1 MAGLTRIEQRGIQ
14 AVPPDERHGRARDLF
29 GVWFAANLGLLALVF
44 GAILATM
51 GLDLVQAVLTTVV
64 ATTASF
70 LLVGLVSVAGQR
82 AGTPAL
88 VLSRR
93 ALGQAGNLAAAA
105 VGWVSVLGWEVVTSV
120 IGAWALVGVAH
131 AAFGVRAGAAID
143 AAALGVMI
151 GASVVLGVLGH
162 GVIVRF
168 QRLAAI
174 GFGLL
179 TVAVLP
185 VLLLHVDVARVAAAP
200 PASLRTVLVAGG
212 ILAAGTGISWV
223 NLAPDY
229 SRYLPMHERARS
241 IVGWVTCGAA
251 LPTSVL
257 VVAGYLLSAKVHG
270 LASSLD
276 PIGPVGAVLP
286 AWLSAPFLLVAAG
299 GMLAESDLACY
310 SSGLTLLALGVR
322 IRRSRTVLVD
332 GAVVCGAGL
341 WLMVGRAGFLSPFE
355 SFLTLLAT
363 GLTAWAGV
371 VLADMVRSSRGAA
384 RGSAGGE
391 ATTRAVNVPG
401 LVGFVAGSA
410 VALATTMSPLYTGPL
425 ARGLVGD
432 GSFGFG
438 LGLVVAAAV
447 SLAGWELGAVVTAR
461 RSRAGATTP
470 RRTTTPCSSHSDAT
484 GKGTPTRSAE
494 PGALVPAR
502 SPVHRIV
509 VVGSIL
515 LDILVHVEALP
526 SRGGDVI
533 ASNRTLA
540 SGGGFNVLSAAA
552 RLGLPSA
559 YAGLIGDGAFG
570 RQVARDLEVSGIRS
584 LVPPVS
590 GEDTGFTV
598 GIVEARGERTFLTAP
613 GIESRLDAAVLDRVV
628 PEAGDA
634 IYVSGY
640 DLLYPVAGP
649 AIASWLHELGPE
661 HLLVVDPG
669 PLGAT
674 PGGPLG
680 AVLGRVDLFSA
691 NEREAVG
698 RTGERTPAA
707 AAAALASQLAPGGI
721 AVVRV
726 GPRGCWVARQGGVPV
741 HVPGHPAT
749 AVDTTGAG
757 DVHVA
762 AMLAR
767 LAAGD
772 DALDAARFANVAAA
786 LSVGRR
792 GGASGPEPEAV
803 AAAIAGSDAVAAAG
817 AATALGPSRR
827 GDEARQSH
835 RSWPE

>member
-1 MAGLTRIEQRGIQ
+1 MAGLVRIEQRGIQ
-14 AVPPDERHGRARDLF
+14 AVPLDERRGRARSLF
-29 GVWFAANLGLLALVF
+29 GVWFAANLGLLAVVF
-44 GAILATM
+44 GAILAAM

-64 ATTASF
+64 AATASF
-70 LLVGLVSVAGQR
+70 LLVGAVSVAGQR
-82 AGTPAL
+82 AGMPAL

-93 ALGQAGNLAAAA
+93 ALGRAGNLVAAA

-120 IGAWALVGVAH
+120 IGAWALVGVAR
-131 AAFGVRAGAAID
+131 AAFDVRAGPVTD

-151 GASVVLGVLGH
+151 GASLILGVLGH
-162 GVIVRF
+162 GAILRF

-185 VLLLHVDVARVAAAP
+185 VLLLHVDLGRVGAAH

-229 SRYLPMHERARS
+229 SRYLPLHERARS
-241 IVGWVTCGAA
+241 IVGWVTFGAA

-257 VVAGYLLSAKVHG
+257 IVTGYLLSAKVHG
-270 LASSLD
+270 LATALD

-286 AWLSAPFLLVAAG
+286 AWLATPFLVVAAG

-322 IRRSRTVLVD
+322 VRRSRTVLID

-341 WLMVGRAGFLSPFE
+341 WLMIGRAGFLSPFE

-363 GLTAWAGV
+363 GLIAWAGV
-371 VLADMVRSSRGAA
+371 VLADMVRSDMARSTRAAA
-384 RGSAGGE
+384 RHMAGGV
-391 ATTRAVNVPG
+391 ATNRAVNVPG
-401 LVGFVAGSA
+401 LAGFAAGSA
-410 VALATTMSPLYTGPL
+410 VALVTTSSPLYTGPL

-438 LGLVVAAAV
+438 LGLVVAAVV
-447 SLAGWELGAVVTAR
+447 SLAGWELAAVVAAR
-461 RSRAGATTP
+461 RRPA
-470 RRTTTPCSSHSDAT
+470 
-484 GKGTPTRSAE
+484 
-494 PGALVPAR
+494 VPAPTA
-502 SPVHRIV
+502 PVPAAVSAPVAASAPAPAPAPVDRLV
-509 VVGSIL
+509 LVGSIL
-515 LDILVHVEALP
+515 LDILVHVDALP

-533 ASNRTLA
+533 AGDRTLA

-552 RLGLPSA
+552 RLGLPGA

-570 RQVARDLEVSGIRS
+570 RQVARDLEMAGIRS
-584 LVPPVS
+584 LVPPVG

-598 GIVEARGERTFLTAP
+598 GIVEAGGERTFLTAP
-613 GIESRLDAAVLDRVV
+613 GIESRLDATALARIVLA
-628 PEAGDA
+628 PGDA
-634 IYVSGY
+634 VYVSGY

-649 AIASWLHELGPE
+649 AIASWLDELGPG
-661 HLLVVDPG
+661 HLLAVDPG
-669 PLGAT
+669 PLGAA

-680 AVLGRVDLFSA
+680 ALLGRVGLFSA
-691 NEREAVG
+691 NEREAAE
-698 RTGERTPAA
+698 RTGARAPSASA
-707 AAAALASQLAPGGI
+707 SALAGQLAPGGI

-726 GPRGCWVARQGGVPV
+726 GPDGCWVARRGEVAV
-741 HVPGHPAT
+741 HVPGHPAA

-757 DVHVA
+757 DVHVG

-772 DALDAARFANVAAA
+772 DPVAAARFANVAAA
-786 LSVGRR
+786 LSVEHR
-792 GGASGPEPEAV
+792 GGASGPAPEAV
-803 AAAIAGSDAVAAAG
+803 AAAMAGSSSVAG
-817 AATALGPSRR
+817 AR
-827 GDEARQSH
+827 ARA
-835 RSWPE
+835 

>member
-1 MAGLTRIEQRGIQ
+1 MAGLVRIEQRGIQ
-14 AVPPDERHGRARDLF
+14 AVPLDERRGRARSLF
-29 GVWFAANLGLLALVF
+29 GVWFAANLGLLAVVF
-44 GAILATM
+44 GAILAAM

-64 ATTASF
+64 AATASF
-70 LLVGLVSVAGQR
+70 LLVGAVSVAGQR
-82 AGTPAL
+82 AGMPAL

-93 ALGQAGNLAAAA
+93 ALGRAGNLVAAA

-120 IGAWALVGVAH
+120 IGAWALVGVAR
-131 AAFGVRAGAAID
+131 AAFGVRAGPVTD

-151 GASVVLGVLGH
+151 GASLILGVLGH
-162 GVIVRF
+162 GAILRF

-185 VLLLHVDVARVAAAP
+185 VLLLHVDLGRVGAAH

-229 SRYLPMHERARS
+229 SRYLPLHERARS
-241 IVGWVTCGAA
+241 IVGWVTFGAA

-257 VVAGYLLSAKVHG
+257 IVTGYLLSAKVHG
-270 LASSLD
+270 LATALD

-286 AWLSAPFLLVAAG
+286 AWLATPFLVVAAG

-322 IRRSRTVLVD
+322 VRRSRTVLID

-341 WLMVGRAGFLSPFE
+341 WLMIGRAGFLSPFE

-363 GLTAWAGV
+363 GLIAWAGV
-371 VLADMVRSSRGAA
+371 VLADMVRSGMARSDMALSGMAPSTRAAA
-384 RGSAGGE
+384 RHLAGGV
-391 ATTRAVNVPG
+391 ATNRAVNVPG
-401 LVGFVAGSA
+401 LAGFAAGSA
-410 VALATTMSPLYTGPL
+410 VALVTTSSPLYTGPL

-438 LGLVVAAAV
+438 LGLVVAAVV
-447 SLAGWELGAVVTAR
+447 SLAGWELAAVVAAR
-461 RSRAGATTP
+461 RR
-470 RRTTTPCSSHSDAT
+470 
-484 GKGTPTRSAE
+484 PT
-494 PGALVPAR
+494 VPAPAAPA
-502 SPVHRIV
+502 PVDRLV
-509 VVGSIL
+509 LVGSIL
-515 LDILVHVEALP
+515 LDILVHVDALP

-533 ASNRTLA
+533 AGDRTLA

-552 RLGLPSA
+552 RLGLPGA

-570 RQVARDLEVSGIRS
+570 RQVARDLEMAGIRS
-584 LVPPVS
+584 LVPPVG

-598 GIVEARGERTFLTAP
+598 GIVEAGGERTFLTAP
-613 GIESRLDAAVLDRVV
+613 GIESRLDATALARIVLA
-628 PEAGDA
+628 PGDA
-634 IYVSGY
+634 VYVSGY

-649 AIASWLHELGPE
+649 AIASWLDELGPG
-661 HLLVVDPG
+661 HLLAVDPG
-669 PLGAT
+669 PLGAA

-680 AVLGRVDLFSA
+680 ALLGRVGLFSA
-691 NEREAVG
+691 NEREAAE
-698 RTGERTPAA
+698 RTGARAPSASA
-707 AAAALASQLAPGGI
+707 SALAGQLAPGGI

-726 GPRGCWVARQGGVPV
+726 GPDGCWVARRGEVAV
-741 HVPGHPAT
+741 HVPGHPAA

-757 DVHVA
+757 DVHVG

-772 DALDAARFANVAAA
+772 DPVAAARFANVAAA
-786 LSVGRR
+786 LSVEHR
-792 GGASGPEPEAV
+792 GGASGPAPEAV
-803 AAAIAGSDAVAAAG
+803 AAAMAGSSSVAG
-817 AATALGPSRR
+817 AR
-827 GDEARQSH
+827 ARA
-835 RSWPE
+835 

>member
-1 MAGLTRIEQRGIQ
+1 MAGLVRIEQRGIQ
-14 AVPPDERHGRARDLF
+14 AVPLDERRGRARSLF
-29 GVWFAANLGLLALVF
+29 GVWFAANLGLLAVVF
-44 GAILATM
+44 GAILAAM

-64 ATTASF
+64 AATASF
-70 LLVGLVSVAGQR
+70 LLVGAVSVAGQR
-82 AGTPAL
+82 AGMPAL

-93 ALGQAGNLAAAA
+93 ALGRAGNLVAAA

-120 IGAWALVGVAH
+120 IGAWALVGVAR
-131 AAFGVRAGAAID
+131 AAFGVRAGPVTD

-151 GASVVLGVLGH
+151 GASLILGVLGH
-162 GVIVRF
+162 GAILRF

-185 VLLLHVDVARVAAAP
+185 VLLLHVDLGRVGAAH

-229 SRYLPMHERARS
+229 SRYLPLHERARS
-241 IVGWVTCGAA
+241 IVGWVTFGAA

-257 VVAGYLLSAKVHG
+257 IVTGYLLSAKVHG
-270 LASSLD
+270 LATALD

-286 AWLSAPFLLVAAG
+286 AWLATPFLVVAAG

-322 IRRSRTVLVD
+322 VRRSRTVLID

-341 WLMVGRAGFLSPFE
+341 WLMIGRAGFLSPFE

-363 GLTAWAGV
+363 GLIAWAGV
-371 VLADMVRSSRGAA
+371 VLADMVRSGMARSDMALSDMAPSTRAAA
-384 RGSAGGE
+384 RHLAGGV
-391 ATTRAVNVPG
+391 ATNRAVNVPG
-401 LVGFVAGSA
+401 LAGFAAGSA
-410 VALATTMSPLYTGPL
+410 VALVTTSSPLYTGPL

-438 LGLVVAAAV
+438 LGLVVAAVV
-447 SLAGWELGAVVTAR
+447 SLAGWELAAVVAAR
-461 RSRAGATTP
+461 RRPAATAP
-470 RRTTTPCSSHSDAT
+470 APAPAPVDR
-484 GKGTPTRSAE
+484 
-494 PGALVPAR
+494 LVL
-502 SPVHRIV
+502 
-509 VVGSIL
+509 VGSIL
-515 LDILVHVEALP
+515 LDILVHVDALP

-533 ASNRTLA
+533 AGDRTLA

-552 RLGLPSA
+552 RLGLPGA

-570 RQVARDLEVSGIRS
+570 RQVARDLEMAGIRS
-584 LVPPVS
+584 LVPPVG

-598 GIVEARGERTFLTAP
+598 GIVEAGGERTFLTAP
-613 GIESRLDAAVLDRVV
+613 GIESRLDATALARIVLA
-628 PEAGDA
+628 PGDA
-634 IYVSGY
+634 VYVSGY

-649 AIASWLHELGPE
+649 AIASWLDELGPG
-661 HLLVVDPG
+661 HLLAVDPG
-669 PLGAT
+669 PLGAA

-680 AVLGRVDLFSA
+680 ALLGRVGLFSA
-691 NEREAVG
+691 NEREAAE
-698 RTGERTPAA
+698 RTGARAPSASA
-707 AAAALASQLAPGGI
+707 SALAGQLAPGGI

-726 GPRGCWVARQGGVPV
+726 GPDGCWVARRGEVAV
-741 HVPGHPAT
+741 HVPGHPAA

-757 DVHVA
+757 DVHVG

-772 DALDAARFANVAAA
+772 DPVAAARFANVAAA
-786 LSVGRR
+786 LSVEHR
-792 GGASGPEPEAV
+792 GGASGPAPEAV
-803 AAAIAGSDAVAAAG
+803 AAAMAGSSSVAG
-817 AATALGPSRR
+817 AR
-827 GDEARQSH
+827 ARA
-835 RSWPE
+835 

>member
-1 MAGLTRIEQRGIQ
+1 MAGLVRIEQRGIQ
-14 AVPPDERHGRARDLF
+14 AVPLDERRGRARSLF
-29 GVWFAANLGLLALVF
+29 GVWFAANLGLLAVVF
-44 GAILATM
+44 GAILAAM

-64 ATTASF
+64 AATASF
-70 LLVGLVSVAGQR
+70 LLVGAVSVAGQR
-82 AGTPAL
+82 AGMPAL

-93 ALGQAGNLAAAA
+93 ALGRAGNLVAAA

-120 IGAWALVGVAH
+120 IGAWALVGVAR
-131 AAFGVRAGAAID
+131 AAFGVRAGPVTD

-151 GASVVLGVLGH
+151 GASLILGVLGH
-162 GVIVRF
+162 GAILRF

-185 VLLLHVDVARVAAAP
+185 VLLLHVDLGRVGAAH

-229 SRYLPMHERARS
+229 SRYLPLHERARS
-241 IVGWVTCGAA
+241 IVGWVTFGAA

-257 VVAGYLLSAKVHG
+257 IVTGYLLSAKVHG
-270 LASSLD
+270 LATALD

-286 AWLSAPFLLVAAG
+286 AWLATPFLVVAAG

-322 IRRSRTVLVD
+322 VRRSRTVLID

-341 WLMVGRAGFLSPFE
+341 WLMIGRAGFLSPFE

-363 GLTAWAGV
+363 GLIAWAGV
-371 VLADMVRSSRGAA
+371 VLADMVRSGMARSDMALSDMAPSTRAAA
-384 RGSAGGE
+384 RHLAGGV
-391 ATTRAVNVPG
+391 ATNRAVNVPG
-401 LVGFVAGSA
+401 LAGFAAGSA
-410 VALATTMSPLYTGPL
+410 VALVTTSSPLYTGPL

-438 LGLVVAAAV
+438 LGLVVAAVV
-447 SLAGWELGAVVTAR
+447 SLAGWELAAVVAAR
-461 RSRAGATTP
+461 RRPAATAP
-470 RRTTTPCSSHSDAT
+470 APAPAPVDR
-484 GKGTPTRSAE
+484 
-494 PGALVPAR
+494 LVL
-502 SPVHRIV
+502 
-509 VVGSIL
+509 VGSIL

-533 ASNRTLA
+533 AGDRTLA

-552 RLGLPSA
+552 RLGLPGA

-570 RQVARDLEVSGIRS
+570 RQVARDLEMAGIRS
-584 LVPPVS
+584 LVPPVG

-598 GIVEARGERTFLTAP
+598 GIVEAGGERTFLTAP
-613 GIESRLDAAVLDRVV
+613 GIESRLDATALARIVLA
-628 PEAGDA
+628 PGDA
-634 IYVSGY
+634 VYVSGY

-649 AIASWLHELGPE
+649 AIASWLDELGPG
-661 HLLVVDPG
+661 HLLAVDPG
-669 PLGAT
+669 PLGAA

-680 AVLGRVDLFSA
+680 ALLGRVGLFSA
-691 NEREAVG
+691 NEREAAE
-698 RTGERTPAA
+698 RTGARAPSASA
-707 AAAALASQLAPGGI
+707 SALAGQLAPGGI

-726 GPRGCWVARQGGVPV
+726 GPDGCWVARRGEVAV
-741 HVPGHPAT
+741 HVPGHPAA

-757 DVHVA
+757 DVHVG

-772 DALDAARFANVAAA
+772 DPVAAARFANVAAA
-786 LSVGRR
+786 LSVEHR
-792 GGASGPEPEAV
+792 GGASGPAPEAV
-803 AAAIAGSDAVAAAG
+803 AAAMAGSSSVAG
-817 AATALGPSRR
+817 AR
-827 GDEARQSH
+827 ARA
-835 RSWPE
+835 

>member
-1 MAGLTRIEQRGIQ
+1 MTGHAWIEQRGIQ
-14 AVPPDERHGRARDLF
+14 AVPPDERHGRARNLF
-29 GVWFAANLGLLALVF
+29 AVWFAANLGILGVVF
-44 GAILATM
+44 GAILAAM
-51 GLDLVQAVLTTVV
+51 GLDLVQALVTATAATTV
-64 ATTASF
+64 SF
-70 LLVGLVSVAGQR
+70 LLVGAVSVAGQR
-82 AGTPAL
+82 AGMPAL

-93 ALGQAGNLAAAA
+93 ALGRTGNLVAAA

-120 IGAWALVGVAH
+120 IGAWALVAAAH
-131 AAFGVRAGAAID
+131 AAFDVRAGAVAD
-143 AAALGVMI
+143 TSALGVMI
-151 GASVVLGVLGH
+151 VASLVLGVLGH
-162 GVIVRF
+162 GAILRF
-168 QRLAAI
+168 QRFAAV

-185 VLLLHVDVARVAAAP
+185 VLLLHVDVARVAGGH

-229 SRYLPMHERARS
+229 SRYLPLEERARS
-241 IVGWVTCGAA
+241 IVGWVTSGAA
-251 LPTSVL
+251 LPTAVL
-257 VVAGYLLSAKVHG
+257 VVTGYLLSTKVHG
-270 LASSLD
+270 LATALD
-276 PIGPVGAVLP
+276 PVGPVGAALP
-286 AWLSAPFLLVAAG
+286 AWISTPFLLVAAG

-341 WLMVGRAGFLSPFE
+341 WLMIGRSGFLGPFE

-391 ATTRAVNVPG
+391 ATARAVNVPG

-540 SGGGFNVLSAAA
+540 SGGGFNVLSAAS
-552 RLGLPSA
+552 RLGLPGA

-570 RQVARDLEVSGIRS
+570 RQVARDLEVSGIRA
-584 LVPPVS
+584 LIPPAA
-590 GEDTGFTV
+590 GEDTGFAV
-598 GIVEARGERTFLTAP
+598 GIVEADGERTFVTAP
-613 GIESRLDAAVLDRVV
+613 GIESRLDTGSLRRVV
-628 PEAGDA
+628 LEAGDA
-634 IYVSGY
+634 VYVSGY

-649 AIASWLHELGPE
+649 AIVSWLHGLSPE
-661 HLLVVDPG
+661 HLLAVDPG
-669 PLGAT
+669 PLGGS
-674 PGGPLG
+674 PGGPVG
-680 AVLGRVDLFSA
+680 AVLGRVNLFSA
-691 NEREAVG
+691 SEREAAG
-698 RTGERTPAA
+698 RTGARTPAA
-707 AAAALASQLAPGGI
+707 AAGALADQLAPGGI

-726 GPRGCWVARQGGVPV
+726 GPGGCWVARQGMAPA
-741 HVPGHPAT
+741 HVPGHPAA

-757 DVHVA
+757 DVHVG

-767 LAAGD
+767 LAVGD
-772 DALDAARFANVAAA
+772 DALSAARFANVAAA
-786 LSVGRR
+786 LSTERR
-792 GGASGPEPEAV
+792 GGAGGPTIEAV
-803 AAAIAGSDAVAAAG
+803 AAAVSGSGPAEVVAAHV
-817 AATALGPSRR
+817 SR
-827 GDEARQSH
+827 
-835 RSWPE
+835 P